1 MLEEIFERIKGMIL
15 KPVETLRTAANDEIS
30 FTFVYFFILLAV
42 YGILFSLTLSQ
53 FGMFLMM
60 NNQII
65 ILLLTM
71 LGQMILSF
79 LAGTAWLHLW
89 VYLLGGR
96 QGLKNTFRAV
106 SNSMTPALLLG
117 WLMPMGMIVGMIWG
131 LALEVLG
138 VRELQKFTT
147 TRAILAVAIPMIV
160 GISILVVCLALT
172 DPKFLASLTGIFQ
185 GHR

>member
-1 MLEEIFERIKGMIL
+1 MLELIYERIKGIIL
-15 KPVETLRTAANDEIS
+15 KPVETFRTAANDEIS

-42 YGILFSLTLSQ
+42 FGILFSLTLSQ

-65 ILLLTM
+65 ILILTM

-79 LAGTAWLHLW
+79 LAGTVWLHVW

-106 SNSMTPALLLG
+106 SNSMTPTLLLG
-117 WLMPMGMIVGMIWG
+117 WIMPMGMIVGMIWG
-131 LALEVLG
+131 LVLEVMGL
-138 VRELQKFTT
+138 RELQKFTT
-147 TRAILAVAIPMIV
+147 TRAILAVAIPLII
-160 GISILVVCLALT
+160 GISLFIVCLAIT
-172 DPKFLASLTGIFQ
+172 DPRFLASLTGIFQ
-185 GHR
+185 GH